1 MHSVQIKHT
10 CALQGVK
17 VSFSQAALPSIS
29 TLDCDILH
37 LLRTTEKLQDQL
49 EVMDQRC
56 EK

>member
-1 MHSVQIKHT
+1 MQSVRIQHT

-17 VSFSQAALPSIS
+17 VSISQAALPKIS
-29 TLDCDILH
+29 ALDCDILH

-56 EK
+56 EM